1 MRFEQAENLLKLA
14 IWMQS
19 TAEGVST
26 TDIAQEFN
34 VSRRTAERMRD
45 VIGRLVPQMI
55 EIKEGRNKRWRIPSG
70 KFSSLTRFDAD
81 ELAELQAAITRLRRD
96 NLEEPADILE
106 NLAIKIKSIVRADQ
120 AAKLETDLEALLE
133 AEGFAMRPGPKLKI
147 KGEVL
152 NTLRNAVKACLKV
165 KITYE
170 PIHEEEVSERVVAP
184 YGFLYGNRHYMIA
197 WCDKAKDFRMFSL
210 SNIQEAVITDK
221 PFTRKRS
228 FSLQDYAERSFGVF
242 QEEPFKVVWKFSSD
256 VAPRAKEYQFH
267 PTQVFDEQDDGS
279 LLVTFTAGGW
289 MEMCWHL
296 FTWGKDVEIIAP
308 EHLKQKYQE
317 MIGEVIND

>member
-1 MRFEQAENLLKLA
+1 
-14 IWMQS
+14 
-19 TAEGVST
+19 
-26 TDIAQEFN
+26 
-34 VSRRTAERMRD
+34 
-45 VIGRLVPQMI
+45 MI
-55 EIKEGRNKRWRIPSG
+55 EIKEGRNKCWRIPSG

-120 AAKLETDLEALLE
+120 AVKLETDLEALLE

-170 PIHEEEVSERVVAP
+170 PIYEEEASECYRP
-184 YGFLYGNRHYMIA
+184 LRLFIRQSLIA

-228 FSLQDYAERSFGVF
+228 FSLQDYAEHSFGVF
-242 QEEPFKVVWKFSSD
+242 QEEPFRVVWKFSSD

-296 FTWGKDVEIIAP
+296 FT
-308 EHLKQKYQE
+308 
-317 MIGEVIND
+317 